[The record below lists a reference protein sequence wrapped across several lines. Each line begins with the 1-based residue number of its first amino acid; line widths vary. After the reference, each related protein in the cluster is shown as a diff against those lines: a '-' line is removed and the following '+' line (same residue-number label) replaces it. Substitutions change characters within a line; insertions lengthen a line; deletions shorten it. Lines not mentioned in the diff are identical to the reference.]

1 MNILVIAGNDDW
13 SVPEG
18 DGTRG
23 NSSADG
29 NKSDSNSEKCHHA
42 NLDWREF
49 RAKLYRDELVMHL
62 FLNGIYM

>member
-1 MNILVIAGNDDW
+1 MLVIAGNDER
-13 SVPEG
+13 SMPEG

-29 NKSDSNSEKCHHA
+29 NKSDSNSEKCHRA

-49 RAKLYRDELVMHL
+49 RAKLYRDELVMHS
-62 FLNGIYM
+62 FLNGNYM